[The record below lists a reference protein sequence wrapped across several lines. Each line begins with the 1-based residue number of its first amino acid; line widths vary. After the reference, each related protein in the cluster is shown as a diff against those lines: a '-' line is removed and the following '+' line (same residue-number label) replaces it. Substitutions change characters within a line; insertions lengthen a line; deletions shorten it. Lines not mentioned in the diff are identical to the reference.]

1 MSSARVRGHAGTEKH
16 MSDQGAQGADD
27 SQPKVE
33 IGWVIEADLTDELR
47 QAAKETAARL
57 ERFLRECMPM
67 FDWIFDTLERPLE
80 RADGR
85 AEPVQLLDAV
95 EIDRDAHG
103 WDFAFVLTGRKL
115 HGREKAQVLGMTS
128 GIFSTALVS
137 TAFLNSRVSPER
149 SSAPQRL
156 TALSMH
162 LFARLNGLSPDRS
175 DTFMRSVNTP
185 EDLDRMD
192 GLSAQSVEQLTAKIR
207 DVADLRAEE
216 LLEPAHGSF
225 RFYVRSIWLNR
236 GTLPDAILRMRP
248 WVLPLRLPR
257 LTTAA
262 GSALAVLLMTA
273 ESWEVAASLSA
284 GAILVLSVLA
294 LAATSTYLLKAQ
306 RLLASRQGPLR
317 EQRAVS
323 NAGTVIAVVFGMGV
337 TYLGVFA
344 IACFMAN
351 GLFGDEL
358 LGRWVGEQALPSV
371 RLSISGLVAS
381 LSLIIGA
388 LGASFEPYGYF
399 RHVTQ
404 IDDEI

>member
-1 MSSARVRGHAGTEKH
+1 
-16 MSDQGAQGADD
+16 MSDQGTQSADD
-27 SQPKVE
+27 SRPKVE

-47 QAAKETAARL
+47 EAAKTTVTRL
-57 ERFLRECMPM
+57 ESFLQDCMPM
-67 FDWIFDTLERPLE
+67 FNWIFDTLERPLE
-80 RADGR
+80 RGDGR

-95 EIDRDAHG
+95 EIDRDTRG

-128 GIFSTALVS
+128 GIFSTALIS
-137 TAFLNSRVSPER
+137 TAFLNSRASPEKG
-149 SSAPQRL
+149 SAAQRL
-156 TALSMH
+156 YALSMH

-175 DTFMRSVNTP
+175 DTFMRSVNAP
-185 EDLDRMD
+185 EDLDRMN
-192 GLSAQSVEQLTAKIR
+192 GLNAPAIDQLTENMK

-216 LLEPAHGSF
+216 MLEPEHGSI
-225 RFYVRSIWLNR
+225 RFYLRSIWLNR

-273 ESWEVAASLSA
+273 ESWEVAANLSA
-284 GAILVLSVLA
+284 GALIVLSVLA

-323 NAGTVIAVVFGMGV
+323 NAGTVLAIVFGMGV

-344 IACFMAN
+344 IAYLLAV
-351 GLFGDEL
+351 GLFGNGL
-358 LGRWVGEQALPSV
+358 LERWVGESALPLV

-381 LSLIIGA
+381 LSLVIGA

>member
-1 MSSARVRGHAGTEKH
+1 
-16 MSDQGAQGADD
+16 MSDQGTQSADD
-27 SQPKVE
+27 SRPKVE

-47 QAAKETAARL
+47 EAAKTTVTRL
-57 ERFLRECMPM
+57 ESFLQDCMPM
-67 FDWIFDTLERPLE
+67 FNWIFDTLERPLE
-80 RADGR
+80 RGDGR

-95 EIDRDAHG
+95 EIDRDTRG

-128 GIFSTALVS
+128 GIFSTALIS
-137 TAFLNSRVSPER
+137 TAFLNSRASPEKG
-149 SSAPQRL
+149 SAAQRL
-156 TALSMH
+156 YALSMH

-175 DTFMRSVNTP
+175 DTFMRSVTTP
-185 EDLDRMD
+185 EDLDRMN
-192 GLSAQSVEQLTAKIR
+192 GLNAPAIDQLTENMK

-216 LLEPAHGSF
+216 MLEPEHGSI
-225 RFYVRSIWLNR
+225 RFYLRSIWLNR

-273 ESWEVAASLSA
+273 ESWEVAANLSA
-284 GAILVLSVLA
+284 GALIVLSVLA

-323 NAGTVIAVVFGMGV
+323 NAGTVLAIVFGMGV

-344 IACFMAN
+344 IAYLLAV
-351 GLFGDEL
+351 GLFGNGL
-358 LGRWVGEQALPSV
+358 LERWVGESALPSV

-381 LSLIIGA
+381 LSLVIGA

>member
-1 MSSARVRGHAGTEKH
+1 
-16 MSDQGAQGADD
+16 MSDQGTQNADD
-27 SQPKVE
+27 SRPKVE

-47 QAAKETAARL
+47 EAAKTTVTRL
-57 ERFLRECMPM
+57 ESFLQDCMPM
-67 FDWIFDTLERPLE
+67 FNWIFDTLERPLE
-80 RADGR
+80 RGDGR

-95 EIDRDAHG
+95 EIDRDTRG

-128 GIFSTALVS
+128 GIFSTALIS
-137 TAFLNSRVSPER
+137 TAFLNSRASPEKG
-149 SSAPQRL
+149 SAAKRL
-156 TALSMH
+156 YALSMH

-175 DTFMRSVNTP
+175 DTFMRSVNAP
-185 EDLDRMD
+185 EDLDRMN
-192 GLSAQSVEQLTAKIR
+192 GLNAPAIDQLTENMK

-216 LLEPAHGSF
+216 MLEPEHGSI
-225 RFYVRSIWLNR
+225 RFYLRSIWLNR

-273 ESWEVAASLSA
+273 ESWEVAANLSA
-284 GAILVLSVLA
+284 GALIVLSVLA

-323 NAGTVIAVVFGMGV
+323 NAGTVLAIVFGMGV

-344 IACFMAN
+344 IAYLLAV
-351 GLFGDEL
+351 GLFGNGL
-358 LGRWVGEQALPSV
+358 LERWVGDSALPSV

-381 LSLIIGA
+381 LSLVIGA

>member
-1 MSSARVRGHAGTEKH
+1 
-16 MSDQGAQGADD
+16 MSDQGAGSAAD
-27 SQPKVE
+27 SRPKVE

-47 QAAKETAARL
+47 QAAKSTATRL
-57 ERFLRECMPM
+57 ESFLQECMPM
-67 FDWIFDTLERPLE
+67 FTWILDTLERPLE
-80 RADGR
+80 RGDGR

-128 GIFSTALVS
+128 GIFSTALIS
-137 TAFLNSRVSPER
+137 TAFLNSRAAPEKR
-149 SSAPQRL
+149 APAQRL
-156 TALSMH
+156 HALAMH

-175 DTFMRSVNTP
+175 DTFLGSVTAP

-192 GLSAQSVEQLTAKIR
+192 GLDAAAVGELTAKMR

-216 LLEPAHGSF
+216 LLAPGHGSF
-225 RFYVRSIWLNR
+225 GFYVRSIWLNR
-236 GTLPDAILRMRP
+236 GTLPHAILRMRP

-273 ESWEVAASLSA
+273 ESWEVAANLS
-284 GAILVLSVLA
+284 GPAILLLSLLA

-317 EQRAVS
+317 EQRAVT
-323 NAGTVIAVVFGMGV
+323 NAGTVLAVVLGMGV

-344 IACFMAN
+344 IAYLLAI
-351 GLFGDEL
+351 GLFGSDL
-358 LGRWVGEQALPSV
+358 LERWVGEQALPSV

>member
-1 MSSARVRGHAGTEKH
+1 
-16 MSDQGAQGADD
+16 MSDQGAGSAAD
-27 SQPKVE
+27 SRPKVE

-47 QAAKETAARL
+47 EAAKSTATRL
-57 ERFLRECMPM
+57 ESFLQECMPM
-67 FDWIFDTLERPLE
+67 FTWILDTLERPLE
-80 RADGR
+80 RGDGR

-128 GIFSTALVS
+128 GIFSTALIS
-137 TAFLNSRVSPER
+137 TAFLNSRAAPER
-149 SSAPQRL
+149 RAPAQRL
-156 TALSMH
+156 HALAMH

-175 DTFMRSVNTP
+175 DTFLGSVTAP

-192 GLSAQSVEQLTAKIR
+192 GLDAAAVGELTAKMR

-216 LLEPAHGSF
+216 LLAPDHGSF
-225 RFYVRSIWLNR
+225 GFYVRSIWLNR

-273 ESWEVAASLSA
+273 ESWEVAANLS
-284 GAILVLSVLA
+284 GPAILVLSLLA

-317 EQRAVS
+317 EQRAVT
-323 NAGTVIAVVFGMGV
+323 NAGTVLAVVLGMGV

-344 IACFMAN
+344 IAYLLAI
-351 GLFGDEL
+351 GLFGSDL
-358 LGRWVGEQALPSV
+358 LERWVGEQALPSV

>member
-1 MSSARVRGHAGTEKH
+1 
-16 MSDQGAQGADD
+16 MSDQGTQSADD
-27 SQPKVE
+27 SRPKVE

-47 QAAKETAARL
+47 EAAKTTVTRL
-57 ERFLRECMPM
+57 ESFLQDCMPM
-67 FDWIFDTLERPLE
+67 FNWIFDTLERPLE
-80 RADGR
+80 RGDGR

-95 EIDRDAHG
+95 EIDRDTRG

-128 GIFSTALVS
+128 GIFSTALIS
-137 TAFLNSRVSPER
+137 TAFLNSRASPEKG
-149 SSAPQRL
+149 SAAQRL
-156 TALSMH
+156 YALSMH

-175 DTFMRSVNTP
+175 DTFMRSVNAP
-185 EDLDRMD
+185 EDLDRMN
-192 GLSAQSVEQLTAKIR
+192 GLNAPAIDQLTENMK

-216 LLEPAHGSF
+216 IFEPEHGSI
-225 RFYVRSIWLNR
+225 RFYLRSIWLNR

-273 ESWEVAASLSA
+273 ESWEVAANLSA
-284 GAILVLSVLA
+284 GALIVLSVLA

-323 NAGTVIAVVFGMGV
+323 NAGTVLAIVFGMGV

-344 IACFMAN
+344 IAYLLAV
-351 GLFGDEL
+351 GLFGDGL
-358 LGRWVGEQALPSV
+358 LERWVGESALPSV

-381 LSLIIGA
+381 LSLVIGA

>member
-1 MSSARVRGHAGTEKH
+1 
-16 MSDQGAQGADD
+16 MSDQGTQSADD
-27 SQPKVE
+27 SRPKVE

-47 QAAKETAARL
+47 EAAKTTVTRL
-57 ERFLRECMPM
+57 KSFLQDCMPM
-67 FDWIFDTLERPLE
+67 FNWIFDTLERPLE
-80 RADGR
+80 RGDGR

-95 EIDRDAHG
+95 EIDRDTRG

-128 GIFSTALVS
+128 GIFSTALIS
-137 TAFLNSRVSPER
+137 TAFLNSRAAPEKG
-149 SSAPQRL
+149 SAAQRL
-156 TALSMH
+156 YALSMH

-175 DTFMRSVNTP
+175 DTFMRSVNAP
-185 EDLDRMD
+185 EDLDRMN
-192 GLSAQSVEQLTAKIR
+192 GLNAPAINQLTENMK

-216 LLEPAHGSF
+216 MLEPEHGSI
-225 RFYVRSIWLNR
+225 RFYLRSIWLNR

-273 ESWEVAASLSA
+273 ESWEVAANLSA
-284 GAILVLSVLA
+284 GALIVLSVLA

-323 NAGTVIAVVFGMGV
+323 NAGTVLAIVFGMGV

-344 IACFMAN
+344 IAYLLAV
-351 GLFGDEL
+351 GLFGNGL
-358 LGRWVGEQALPSV
+358 LERWVGESALPSV

>member
-1 MSSARVRGHAGTEKH
+1 
-16 MSDQGAQGADD
+16 MSDQGARPEDGNH
-27 SQPKVE
+27 PKVE

-47 QAAKETAARL
+47 QAAKTTANRL
-57 ERFLRECMPM
+57 ETYLQECMPM
-67 FDWIFDTLERPLE
+67 FDWIFDTLERPLD
-80 RADGR
+80 RGNGR

-95 EIDRDAHG
+95 EIDRDARG

-115 HGREKAQVLGMTS
+115 HGRQKAQVLGMTS
-128 GIFSTALVS
+128 GIFSTALIS
-137 TAFLNSRVSPER
+137 TAFLNSRGSPD
-149 SSAPQRL
+149 SQSAAQRL
-156 TALSMH
+156 YALSMH

-175 DTFMRSVNTP
+175 ETFLRSVSGP
-185 EDLDRMD
+185 DDLDRMK
-192 GLSAQSVEQLTAKIR
+192 GLDAPSVRNLTAKMR

-216 LLEPAHGSF
+216 MLEPEHGSV

-248 WVLPLRLPR
+248 WVLPMRLPR

-273 ESWEVAASLSA
+273 ESWEVAANLSA
-284 GAILVLSVLA
+284 AAIMVLSVLS

-306 RLLASRQGPLR
+306 HLLASRQGPLR

-323 NAGTVIAVVFGMGV
+323 NAGTVIAVVLGMGV
-337 TYLGVFA
+337 TYLGVFI
-344 IACFMAN
+344 IAYLLAT
-351 GLFGDEL
+351 GLFGDRL
-358 LGRWVGEQALPSV
+358 LERWVGEAGLPSV

-381 LSLIIGA
+381 LSLTIGA